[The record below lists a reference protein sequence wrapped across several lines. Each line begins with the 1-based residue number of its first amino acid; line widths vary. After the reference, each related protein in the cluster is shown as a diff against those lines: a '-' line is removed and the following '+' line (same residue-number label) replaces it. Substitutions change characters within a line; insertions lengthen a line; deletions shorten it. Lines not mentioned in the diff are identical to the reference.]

1 MWKLVSI
8 LLGILAMLGNVLILS
23 VFVIYILGLVGVQL
37 WVGDLRYQCFLGEDI
52 AALYYRS
59 LSPYYVSS
67 PGERA
72 SFICSVEKTDSG
84 NAGTYLLSV
93 KGGTPVCRLL
103 HSRSPQVPWG
113 PMLAVVLTGM
123 RTTMCVV
130 PGDKTRTSAPSILAT
145 SAMPGLPLSSLAPS

>member
-1 MWKLVSI
+1 
-8 LLGILAMLGNVLILS
+8 
-23 VFVIYILGLVGVQL
+23 
-37 WVGDLRYQCFLGEDI
+37 
-52 AALYYRS
+52 
-59 LSPYYVSS
+59 
-67 PGERA
+67 
-72 SFICSVEKTDSG
+72 FICSVEKTDSG

-130 PGDKTRTSAPSILAT
+130 PGDKTRSRGQNLNFGSINFGNIGYAWITAFQVNHLLQEISPPCHIQLHGCCTYAKKVF
-145 SAMPGLPLSSLAPS
+145 ASLTLIELFNFFAVKVT